1 MFKNTSSKFNRA
13 AVLRVLALTLLI
25 LAVAAAAYF
34 FGRSQSPA
42 AGLGEADQE
51 SLRLYSEALDVV
63 QDDYV
68 DQGSIKPRQQTY
80 AAIEGMLGS
89 LGDEGHTRFLTP
101 EERQQKN
108 RGLSG
113 TYVGVG
119 IQIEDK
125 NENIVVAAPIEGS
138 PAEQAG
144 VESGDVIVA
153 VNGKNIR
160 GQELSKIAE
169 RVRGPEGTEVEITV
183 LRDEEERDFTL
194 ERAEIESRV
203 ASWNMIPGSDV
214 AQVRLASF
222 TNDSA
227 EKLEEA
233 FTEARD
239 AGAERFILDLRNN
252 PGGRLDQATDIAGQ
266 FLEPD
271 SVVYLRKESSGD
283 REKVRVSGGAKPTD
297 APLAVLVNNCSASSS
312 EILAGALRDNNR
324 APVIGTTTFGTGT
337 VLKEFTLED
346 GSSILLGIAEWLT
359 PDGDFIRDSGIDPGI
374 EVKLGKDVEPLSPS
388 ETEDLSREEVLDRD
402 AQLRR
407 AFEEVRDQ

>member
-1 MFKNTSSKFNRA
+1 MA
-13 AVLRVLALTLLI
+13 LALLI
-25 LAVAAAAYF
+25 LVVAFGAYL

-42 AGLGEADQE
+42 SLGEADQE
-51 SLRLYSEALDVV
+51 SLRLYAEALDVV

-68 DQGSIKPRQQTY
+68 DQGAVKPRQQTY
-80 AAIEGMLGS
+80 AAIEGMLDS

-101 EERQQKN
+101 EERQQN
-108 RGLSG
+108 RQGLSG

-119 IQIEDK
+119 IQLETE
-125 NENIVVAAPIEGS
+125 NENVVVKAPIEGS

-144 VESGDVIVA
+144 VQTGDVIIA
-153 VNGKNIR
+153 VNGNGVR
-160 GQELSKIAE
+160 GQEISKIAE

-183 LRDEEERDFTL
+183 LRNEEEKDFTL
-194 ERAEIESRV
+194 KRAEIQSPV
-203 ASWNMIPGSDV
+203 ASWAMIPGTDV

-233 FTEARD
+233 FDEARD

-252 PGGRLDQATDIAGQ
+252 PGGRLDQVTEIAGW

-271 SVVYLRKESSGD
+271 SVVYLRKDASGD
-283 REKVRVSGGAKPTD
+283 REKIRVSGGAEPMD
-297 APLAVLVNNCSASSS
+297 APLTVLVNNGSASSS
-312 EILAGALRDNNR
+312 EILAGALRDNGR

-359 PDGDFIRDSGIDPGI
+359 PDGEFIRESGIDPNI
-374 EVKLGKDVEPLSPS
+374 KVKLGEDGEPVFPTDAKNLSQ
-388 ETEDLSREEVLDRD
+388 EEILDRD

-407 AFEEVRDQ
+407 ALEEVRDQ

>member
-1 MFKNTSSKFNRA
+1 MFKNTSSKFGRA
-13 AVLRVLALTLLI
+13 AVVRLMALALLI
-25 LAVAAAAYF
+25 LAVAVGAYL
-34 FGRSQSPA
+34 FGRSQSP

-101 EERQQKN
+101 EERQQN
-108 RGLSG
+108 RQGLSG

-119 IQIEDK
+119 IQLEDK
-125 NENIVVAAPIEGS
+125 NENVVVAAPIEGS
-138 PAEQAG
+138 PAEQEG
-144 VESGDVIVA
+144 VRTGDVIVA
-153 VNGKNIR
+153 VNGEGVR
-160 GQELSKIAE
+160 EQEISKIAE
-169 RVRGPEGTEVEITV
+169 RVRGPEGTEVEITI
-183 LRDEEERDFTL
+183 LRNEEEKDFTL
-194 ERAEIESRV
+194 ERAEIQSPV
-203 ASWNMIPGSDV
+203 ASWTMIPGTDV

-233 FTEARD
+233 FAEARD

-252 PGGRLDQATDIAGQ
+252 PGGRLDQATKIAGQ
-266 FLEPD
+266 FLETD
-271 SVVYLRKESSGD
+271 SVVYLRKDASGD
-283 REKVRVSGGAKPTD
+283 REKVRVSGGAEPID
-297 APLAVLVNNCSASSS
+297 DPLAVIVNNGSASSS
-312 EILAGALRDNNR
+312 EILAGALRDNER

-359 PDGDFIRDSGIDPGI
+359 PDGDFIRESGIDPGI
-374 EVKLGKDVEPLSPS
+374 KVELGKDVDPLSPN
-388 ETEDLSREEVLDRD
+388 ETEDLSREEIMDRD

>member
-1 MFKNTSSKFNRA
+1 MFKNTSSKFGRA
-13 AVLRVLALTLLI
+13 TVVRL
-25 LAVAAAAYF
+25 LAVALLVVAVAVGAYL

-42 AGLGEADQE
+42 GLGEVDQE
-51 SLRLYSEALDVV
+51 SLRLYAEALDTV

-68 DQGSIKPRQQTY
+68 DQGAIKPRQQTY
-80 AAIEGMLGS
+80 AAIEGMLDS

-101 EERQQKN
+101 EERQQN
-108 RGLSG
+108 RQGLSG

-119 IQIEDK
+119 IQLEDK
-125 NENIVVAAPIEGS
+125 DGSAVVAAPIEGS

-144 VESGDVIVA
+144 VQTGDVIVA
-153 VNGKNIR
+153 VNGEGVRN
-160 GQELSKIAE
+160 QEISRIAE

-183 LRDEEERDFTL
+183 LRNEEERDFTL
-194 ERAEIESRV
+194 ERAEIQSPV
-203 ASWNMIPGSDV
+203 ASWNMIPGTDV

-227 EKLEEA
+227 ERLEEA
-233 FTEARD
+233 FDEARD

-252 PGGRLDQATDIAGQ
+252 PGGRLDQAVEIAGR

-271 SVVYLRKESSGD
+271 SVVYLRKDASGD
-283 REKVRVSGGAKPTD
+283 REEVRVSGGAEPTD
-297 APLAVLVNNCSASSS
+297 APLAVLVNNGSASSS
-312 EILAGALRDNNR
+312 EILAGAFRDNER

-359 PDGDFIRDSGIDPGI
+359 PDGDFIRESGIDPGI
-374 EVKLGKDVEPLSPS
+374 NVKLGEDGEPVFP
-388 ETEDLSREEVLDRD
+388 TDAEDLSRQEILDGD

-407 AFEEVRDQ
+407 AFEEVRGQ

>member
-1 MFKNTSSKFNRA
+1 MFKKTSSRLGRA
-13 AVLRVLALTLLI
+13 SVVRFLAVTLLI
-25 LAVAAAAYF
+25 VVVAAGAYF
-34 FGRSQSPA
+34 FGRSQSP

-68 DQGSIKPRQQTY
+68 DQQAVKPRRQTY

-101 EERQQKN
+101 EERQQN
-108 RGLSG
+108 RQGLSG

-119 IQIEDK
+119 IQLETK
-125 NENIVVAAPIEGS
+125 NENVVVAAPIEGS

-144 VESGDVIVA
+144 VRTGDVLVA

-160 GQELSKIAE
+160 EQEVSEIAE

-183 LRDEEERDFTL
+183 LRDEEEQEFTL
-194 ERAEIESRV
+194 ERAEIQSPV
-203 ASWNMIPGSDV
+203 ASWAMIDGTDV

-227 EKLEEA
+227 EKLEES

-252 PGGRLDQATDIAGQ
+252 PGGRLDQATRIAGR
-266 FLEPD
+266 FLESD
-271 SVVYLRKESSGD
+271 SVVYLRKEASGG
-283 REKVRVSGGAKPTD
+283 REEVRVSGGAEPTG
-297 APLAVLVNNCSASSS
+297 APLAVLVNNGSASSS
-312 EILAGALRDNNR
+312 EILAGAFRDNDR

-359 PDGDFIRDSGIDPGI
+359 PGGDFIRESGIDPDI
-374 EVKLGKDVEPLSPS
+374 EVELGEDDEPVFPT